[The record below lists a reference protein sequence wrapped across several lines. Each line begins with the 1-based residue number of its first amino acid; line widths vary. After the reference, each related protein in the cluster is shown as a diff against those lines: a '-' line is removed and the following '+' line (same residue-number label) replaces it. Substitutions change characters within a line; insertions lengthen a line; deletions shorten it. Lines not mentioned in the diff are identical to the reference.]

1 MTSWKQGKWGKKDKS
16 TTCSTE
22 DASPTLRGQWGQR
35 SALKPAI
42 QVEMGLKWLLQCCLM
57 VMPTV
62 TKQLLLVWFI
72 STNTP
77 TERSRA
83 RTASAGAIRQC
94 RLKYQEYSGCWW
106 IPLTNNWV
114 GGEKMWSLITLFSF
128 DCHLF
133 RWLLLPH
140 FSTLSWSSLLMRH
153 GIHDKL

>member
-1 MTSWKQGKWGKKDKS
+1 MGQEGQKHHLFHWRCQSNAEGSVGPEVS
-16 TTCSTE
+16 AG
-22 DASPTLRGQWGQR
+22 ASN
-35 SALKPAI
+35 SSY
-42 QVEMGLKWLLQCCLM
+42 VEMGLKWLLQWCLM

-114 GGEKMWSLITLFSF
+114 GGEKTWSFITLFSF
-128 DCHLF
+128 DCQLF
-133 RWLLLPH
+133 RWFLLPH
-140 FSTLSWSSLLMRH
+140 FSALSWSSLLMRH